1 MCISETWPLKIRIIL
16 IQIAT
21 EIFGTTRKTL
31 MAQSTA
37 NDQPKQVATLALPLP
52 QLVHPKTTLRI
63 NPQQTVVVG
72 TSATSVL

>member
-1 MCISETWPLKIRIIL
+1 MCIRETWPLKIRIIL

-37 NDQPKQVATLALPLP
+37 NDQPKPGCNTRPTLTPTGTP
-52 QLVHPKTTLRI
+52 QNEQPCE
-63 NPQQTVVVG
+63 
-72 TSATSVL
+72 